1 MGRAGDEAEP
11 RVRDGWGGARVLLE
25 AWVGSGTGVE
35 VKSGGGWALRLPTT
49 PSTPLSWLLM
59 LCRELL
65 R

>member
-1 MGRAGDEAEP
+1 M
-11 RVRDGWGGARVLLE
+11 LLE
-25 AWVGSGTGVE
+25 AWVGSGTGME
-35 VKSGGGWALRLPTT
+35 KSGGGWALRLPRT